1 MNIRRLNKM
10 IIEGLVKYRYLDLFS
25 GFFSMARMHA
35 RRRGKSGSKKP
46 ISRLPP
52 SWLKVTPEEVEAL
65 VVKYAREGY
74 PPSLIGVIL
83 RDRHGIPLVKQV
95 TGKTIKQILEE
106 NDVKPKIPEDLMNLL
121 ERARRMRIHL
131 EKNRAD
137 KYNRH
142 RLQLVEAKI
151 HRLVKYYKRIGE
163 LPKDWEPKLIY
174 TYK

>member
-1 MNIRRLNKM
+1 
-10 IIEGLVKYRYLDLFS
+10 
-25 GFFSMARMHA
+25 MARMHA
-35 RRRGKSGSKKP
+35 RRRGKSGSKRP

-65 VVKYAREGY
+65 VVKYAKEGY

-83 RDRHGIPLVKQV
+83 RDRHSIPLVKQV
-95 TGKTIKQILEE
+95 TGKSVKQILEE
-106 NDVKPKIPEDLMNLL
+106 NGIKPSIPEDLINLL

-131 EKNRAD
+131 EKNRSD

-151 HRLVKYYKRIGE
+151 HRLVKYYKRTGE
-163 LPKDWEPKLIY
+163 LPRDWEPRLIY
-174 TYK
+174 TYR

>member
-1 MNIRRLNKM
+1 
-10 IIEGLVKYRYLDLFS
+10 
-25 GFFSMARMHA
+25 
-35 RRRGKSGSKKP
+35 
-46 ISRLPP
+46 
-52 SWLKVTPEEVEAL
+52 LKITSEEVEAL
-65 VVKYAREGY
+65 VVKYAKEGY

-106 NDVKPKIPEDLMNLL
+106 NDLKPKVPEDLMSLL
-121 ERARRMRIHL
+121 ERARRMRVHL
-131 EKNRAD
+131 EKNKSD

-151 HRLVKYYKRIGE
+151 HRLVKYYKLIGE

-174 TYK
+174 TYR

>member
-1 MNIRRLNKM
+1 
-10 IIEGLVKYRYLDLFS
+10 
-25 GFFSMARMHA
+25 MARMHA
-35 RRRGKSGSKKP
+35 RRRGKSGSKRP
-46 ISRLPP
+46 ISKLPP

-95 TGKTIKQILEE
+95 TGKSIKQILEE
-106 NDVKPKIPEDLMNLL
+106 NGLKSQIPEDLMNLL
-121 ERARRMRIHL
+121 ERARRMRVHL
-131 EKNRAD
+131 EKNRSD
-137 KYNRH
+137 RYNRH

-163 LPKDWEPKLIY
+163 LPQDWEPKLVY